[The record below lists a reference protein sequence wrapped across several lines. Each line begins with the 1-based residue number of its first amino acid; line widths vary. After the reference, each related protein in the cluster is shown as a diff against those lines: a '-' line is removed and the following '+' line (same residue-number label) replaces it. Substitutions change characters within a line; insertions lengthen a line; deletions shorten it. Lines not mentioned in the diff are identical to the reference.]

1 MAKEDRIFTRRDFV
15 RGTMG
20 AALGASVIGSSDD
33 TWAADTAQKSR
44 VALVRDAKA
53 KNEAGDIDLSV
64 VKKMLDETLTTLTG
78 QKTPK
83 EAWMS
88 LLKPDDVIGYVPT
101 PHLNPTNQE
110 VVDVLCASLKDAG
123 FAEEN
128 NRYAQAKRNSKH
140 RETMKT
146 VKGCTAL
153 IAVPALKAHWLTG
166 IGTVLKN
173 YIMYSGKPDS
183 YHGEMNKNLGEIWN
197 LPDVKGK
204 TKLVLVDAI
213 RPLCDKGPQPDPRY
227 LWDYKGLLAGTDPV
241 AMERVCLEII
251 MKKREAMRGEPWPL
265 SPPPICVEAADKE
278 FKLGTSDLSKVEI
291 AHRGWGEELLLTV

>member
-1 MAKEDRIFTRRDFV
+1 
-15 RGTMG
+15 MG
-20 AALGASVIGSSDD
+20 AALGASVLGSSSD
-33 TWAADTAQKSR
+33 TWAAKASQKSR
-44 VALVRDAKA
+44 VALVRDSKA
-53 KNEAGDIDLSV
+53 KNEAGDIDLGV

-83 EAWMS
+83 DAWMS
-88 LLKPDDVIGYVPT
+88 LLKPGDVIGYVPT

-110 VVDVLCASLKDAG
+110 VIDALCVSLKDAG
-123 FAEEN
+123 FTEEN
-128 NRYAQAKRNSKH
+128 IRYAQTRRGSDL
-140 RETMKT
+140 MGT
-146 VKGCTAL
+146 VKACTAL

-173 YIMYSGKPDS
+173 YIMYSAKPSS

-278 FKLGTSDLSKVEI
+278 FKLGTSELSQVEVK
-291 AHRGWGEELLLTV
+291 HRGWDEELLLTV